1 VLPTGRNFCRK
12 TQKWPHKNLSGREN
26 PQPNFLQ
33 ICQKMA
39 EKGPN
44 FFEVW
49 FSHKILDT
57 LKKNTVK
64 STELPEFFPFTMPS
78 ESLLSSI

>member
-12 TQKWPHKNLSGREN
+12 TQKWSQKNLSGREN
-26 PQPNFLQ
+26 PRQNFLL

-49 FSHKILDT
+49 FSHKIKDT
-57 LKKNTVK
+57 LKKKAV
-64 STELPEFFPFTMPS
+64 
-78 ESLLSSI
+78 